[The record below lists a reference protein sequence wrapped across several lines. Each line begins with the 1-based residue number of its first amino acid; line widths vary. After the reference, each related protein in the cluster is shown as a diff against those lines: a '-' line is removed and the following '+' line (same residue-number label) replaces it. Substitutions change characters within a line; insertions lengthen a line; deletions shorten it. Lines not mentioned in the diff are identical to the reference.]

1 MSSALAI
8 AAVTAVLKDLLNNGI
23 IANDLGAVTGSSV
36 RVTSKPPDL
45 LKTGV
50 DEEVGLNLFLY
61 HTTANTTHHNNAL
74 PAFDPRGNRVN
85 NAPLAL
91 GLHYLL
97 MAYGRDEYQ
106 AEILMGYAIQL
117 LHDTPVLTRKSIQDS
132 LSAIPSLQVTGS
144 ILPPAYQ
151 ALAAADLAEQI
162 EQVKIC
168 PEPLGVEDISKL
180 WTAFQANHFRL
191 TAGYTASVVLIQ
203 GRKSTRASVPVLK
216 SNLYVMPLRHPRIDA
231 VISAVLPPAD
241 VRITAATTILIQGNG
256 LRGDVTRV
264 RIGQAVVTP
273 AAPGDS
279 QISIDLNT
287 VSGLR
292 AGVQATQVIHDLLM
306 GEPPP
311 GQPHRGFES
320 NVVPFVLHPV
330 ITVPATYS
338 MAAGTLTVGSSPAV
352 GKAQHATLYL
362 YEHDA
367 PDTRA
372 ARAYSFPAPRNNGIT
387 GADTTTA
394 SIPFAVGGVVPGAYL
409 AYVSVDGAESPLAL
423 AAGKFDSPRVTVT
436 S

>member
-61 HTTANTTHHNNAL
+61 HTTANTTLQNNAL

-151 ALAAADLAEQI
+151 SLAAADLARDEFS
-162 EQVKIC
+162 
-168 PEPLGVEDISKL
+168 G
-180 WTAFQANHFRL
+180 
-191 TAGYTASVVLIQ
+191 SV
-203 GRKSTRASVPVLK
+203 
-216 SNLYVMPLRHPRIDA
+216 
-231 VISAVLPPAD
+231 
-241 VRITAATTILIQGNG
+241 
-256 LRGDVTRV
+256 
-264 RIGQAVVTP
+264 
-273 AAPGDS
+273 
-279 QISIDLNT
+279 
-287 VSGLR
+287 
-292 AGVQATQVIHDLLM
+292 
-306 GEPPP
+306 
-311 GQPHRGFES
+311 
-320 NVVPFVLHPV
+320 
-330 ITVPATYS
+330 
-338 MAAGTLTVGSSPAV
+338 
-352 GKAQHATLYL
+352 
-362 YEHDA
+362 
-367 PDTRA
+367 
-372 ARAYSFPAPRNNGIT
+372 
-387 GADTTTA
+387 
-394 SIPFAVGGVVPGAYL
+394 
-409 AYVSVDGAESPLAL
+409 
-423 AAGKFDSPRVTVT
+423 
-436 S
+436 